1 MKIQKTLTAIIMAG
15 LLLTTLLISGCQS
28 ILVTRTGEKPSGE
41 TETRQFDFTEFSRLE
56 IGSAF
61 SYEIKQ
67 SDTYSISITA
77 SDNLFDDIKVAKEG
91 QTLEVSIDLPK
102 IPWAVFNIGPSP
114 KAVITMPQLY
124 GLNSSGATNGIVSH
138 FSSTDDLDFTVS
150 GASSVELVKIVAGDV
165 SFQVSGASTVSGDI
179 KAEDIDLD
187 VSGAGSVQLEGSAS
201 DIEIEASGASQLKL
215 ASLTVNDADITLS
228 GASDCTL
235 NLSGRLDTKLSGAST
250 LEYIG
255 EPTLGKMDITGAST
269 LKKK

>member
-1 MKIQKTLTAIIMAG
+1 MKKRKTLMAILVG
-15 LLLTTLLISGCQS
+15 LLLTTLLMSGCQT
-28 ILVTRTGEKPSGE
+28 ILVTKNGDTGTGEP
-41 TETRQFDFTEFSRLE
+41 ETRQFNFTEFTHVD

-77 SDNLFDDIKVAKEG
+77 NNNLFDDIEVTKEG
-91 QTLEVSIDLPK
+91 QTLKIEREVPE
-102 IPWAVFNIGPSP
+102 IPWAIFNFGPSP
-114 KAVITMPQLY
+114 KVVITMPQLY
-124 GLNSSGATNGIVSH
+124 GLNSSGATNGAVSR

-150 GASSVELVKIVAGDV
+150 GASSVELLAISAGDV
-165 SFQVSGASTVSGDI
+165 SFHVSGASDVSGDI
-179 KAEDIDLD
+179 KAGDIELD
-187 VSGAGSVQLEGSAS
+187 VSGASSVQLEGSAS

-215 ASLTVNDADITLS
+215 ASLTVNNASVTLS

-235 NLSGRLDTKLSGAST
+235 NLSGLLDTKLSGAST

-269 LKKK
+269 LQKK

>member
-1 MKIQKTLTAIIMAG
+1 MAAEIQAQPVGLRSLPRKQVMITFAGVMLAMFLSSLDQTVVGTA
-15 LLLTTLLISGCQS
+15 
-28 ILVTRTGEKPSGE
+28 V
-41 TETRQFDFTEFSRLE
+41 D

-77 SDNLFDDIKVAKEG
+77 NDNLFDDIKVAKEG
-91 QTLEVSIDLPK
+91 QTLEVRMELPK
-102 IPWAVFNIGPSP
+102 VPWAIFNIDPRP

-124 GLNSSGATNGIVSH
+124 GLNSSGATNGAVSR
-138 FSSTDDLDFTVS
+138 FNSTDDLDFSVS
-150 GASSVELVKIVAGDV
+150 GASSVELLAISAGDV
-165 SFQVSGASTVSGDI
+165 SFHISGASTVSGDI

-201 DIEIEASGASQLKL
+201 DIDIEASGASRLNL
-215 ASLTVNDADITLS
+215 AGLTVNNANVTLS
-228 GASDCTL
+228 GASDGTVNL
-235 NLSGRLDTKLSGAST
+235 NGRLDIELSEASE

-255 EPTLGKMDITGAST
+255 EPTLGTMDITGAST

>member
-1 MKIQKTLTAIIMAG
+1 MVG
-15 LLLTTLLISGCQS
+15 LLLTTLLISGCRT
-28 ILVTRTGEKPSGE
+28 ILVTKSGDTGTGE
-41 TETRQFDFTEFSRLE
+41 TETRQFNFTEFTRVD

-61 SYEIKQ
+61 IYEIEQ
-67 SDTYSISITA
+67 SDTYSISIRA
-77 SDNLFDDIKVAKEG
+77 NNNLFDDIEVAKEG
-91 QTLEVSIDLPK
+91 QTLKIEMEV
-102 IPWAVFNIGPSP
+102 PWAIFNIDPRP

-124 GLNSSGATNGIVSH
+124 GLNSSGATNGAVSR
-138 FSSTDDLDFTVS
+138 FSSTDDLNITAS
-150 GASSVELVKIVAGDV
+150 GASSVELLAISAGDV
-165 SFQVSGASTVSGDI
+165 SFHVSGASKVSGDI

-201 DIEIEASGASQLKL
+201 DTEIEASGASDLDL
-215 ASLTVNDADITLS
+215 ASLTVNNASVTLS

-235 NLSGRLDTKLSGAST
+235 NLNGRLDTNLSGASK

>member
-1 MKIQKTLTAIIMAG
+1 NTET
-15 LLLTTLLISGCQS
+15 
-28 ILVTRTGEKPSGE
+28 GE
-41 TETRQFDFTEFSRLE
+41 TETRQFDLSEFTHVA

-67 SDTYSISITA
+67 SDTYSISIMA
-77 SDNLFDDIKVAKEG
+77 NNNLFDDIKVAKEG
-91 QTLEVSIDLPK
+91 QTLKIRMELPGV
-102 IPWAVFNIGPSP
+102 PWAIFNIDTGP
-114 KAVITMPQLY
+114 KVFITMPQLY
-124 GLNSSGATNGIVSH
+124 GMNSSGATNGTVSR

-150 GASSVELVKIVAGDV
+150 GASSVELLAISAGNV
-165 SFQVSGASTVSGDI
+165 SFHVSGASIVSGDI
-179 KAEDIDLD
+179 KAEDIALD

-201 DIEIEASGASQLKL
+201 DTEIEASGASHLKL
-215 ASLTVNDADITLS
+215 ASLTVNDADIMLS

-235 NLSGRLDTKLSGAST
+235 NLSGRLDTKLSGVST